1 MCNPAL
7 LIAGSTAMSVVGGIQ
22 ASNAE
27 AAASMYSAQVNE
39 QNAKFAERRA
49 RDALLRGK
57 EEEQRVREEG
67 NQLKGQQIAGMAA
80 AGLDLGFGSPLDVL
94 VDTTTGIELD
104 AARVRRNAD
113 LEYDDYMRQGWS
125 YRANA
130 SMDRASAANAK
141 TAGRIGAIGSVIGG
155 GADYYKYR
163 ASIQ

>member
-1 MCNPAL
+1 MCTVGL
-7 LIAGSTAMSVVGGIQ
+7 LMAGSIATSVVGGIQ

-49 RDALLRGK
+49 RDALMRGA
-57 EEEQRVREEG
+57 EEEQRVRQEG
-67 NQLKGQQIAGMAA
+67 AQLKGQQIAGMAA

-94 VDTTTGIELD
+94 VDTATGIELD

-130 SMDRASAANAK
+130 GMDRASAANAK
-141 TAGRIGAIGSVIGG
+141 TAGRIGAIGTVLG
-155 GADYYKYR
+155 GAGDYYKYR
-163 ASIQ
+163 ASIA